1 MSIGT
6 YAELKTALTSWSKRS
21 DLSSM
26 LGDFITLAE
35 ARLNDALLLKEM
47 EVEQTLT
54 ATAGRNYVSLPA
66 GFVSPVAMWIQIS
79 VTNSVRTPMTPAL
92 PSELQYSVSSS
103 IPTYYAIDGDKI
115 RFDCPANAGYTM
127 PFRFIK
133 RSNLSD
139 ANPTNQLL
147 GTRPDVYLAAGM
159 VEIARYTRDQDL
171 FAAWEAKFLAAATAA
186 KAADSRSRS
195 NTPLRTDINGHARS
209 GGRSRIFSG

>member
-1 MSIGT
+1 MSIST
-6 YAELKTALTSWSKRS
+6 YIELKTALTNWSKRS

-35 ARLNDALLLKEM
+35 ARLNDAMLLKEM

-54 ATAGRNYVSLPA
+54 ATAGRNYVALPD
-66 GFVSPVAMWIQIS
+66 GYVSPVAMWIQIS
-79 VTNSVRTPMTPAL
+79 PTSSVRTPMAPAL

-103 IPTYYAIDGDKI
+103 IPTYYAIDGTNI
-115 RFDCPANAGYTM
+115 RFDCPANAAYQM

-133 RSNLSD
+133 RSSLSD

-147 GTRPDVYLAAGM
+147 TTRPDVYLAAGM
-159 VEIARYTRDQDL
+159 VEIARYTRDQEL
-171 FAAWEAKFLAAATAA
+171 FAAWEAKFQAAAIAA

-195 NTPLRTDINGHARS
+195 NAPLRTDINSRGRS